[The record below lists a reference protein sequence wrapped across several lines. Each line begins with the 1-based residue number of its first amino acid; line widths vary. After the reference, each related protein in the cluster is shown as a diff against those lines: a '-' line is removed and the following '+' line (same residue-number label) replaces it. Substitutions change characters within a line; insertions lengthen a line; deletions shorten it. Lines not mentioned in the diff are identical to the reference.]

1 MTSIPDVE
9 LNGDLPHLDK
19 PVLVVML
26 QGWIDAAGAANE
38 AMNAIEAQIN
48 PLPIATFDADVFID
62 FRARRP
68 TMEIRDGRNSNI
80 EWPSIDLYAG
90 HDRNGRDV
98 LILTGFEPDSGWHR
112 FASAVREL
120 CVRLEVSMMVG
131 LGAYPFPTPHT
142 RPSNLSCTTPSAD
155 LLNEH
160 AFVRT
165 SVDVPAGMAAV
176 LEQVLHDAGIPSIS
190 IWAQVPQYIPA
201 MTYPAAA
208 VALLDGLKDTA
219 GLLFDRGSLQQEAV
233 IQTERLDRLVA
244 KNSEHQEMVQK
255 LEQAYDAMLPKDTL
269 LPKDTN
275 ATRHDGQQLSE
286 KDIPTPEELT
296 AELEAFLRDA
306 NPDLP

>member
-1 MTSIPDVE
+1 VTSIPDVE
-9 LNGDLPHLDK
+9 LNGEPPAFDRPI
-19 PVLVVML
+19 LVVML

-80 EWPSIDLYAG
+80 EWPSIDLYSG

-98 LILTGFEPDSGWHR
+98 LILKGHEPDSAWRR
-112 FASAVREL
+112 FAAAVREL
-120 CVRLEVSMMVG
+120 CLRLDVSMMVG

-142 RPSNLSCTTPSAD
+142 RPSNLSCTTPSAE
-155 LLNEH
+155 LLDEH

-208 VALLDGLKDTA
+208 VALLDGLKDVA
-219 GLLFDRGSLQQEAV
+219 GLVFDRGPLQQEAV

-244 KNSEHQEMVQK
+244 KNPEHQEMVEK
-255 LEQAYDAMLPKDTL
+255 LEQAYDTMAPRTSEGSEPERLT
-269 LPKDTN
+269 
-275 ATRHDGQQLSE
+275 E

>member
-9 LNGDLPHLDK
+9 LHGELPTLDK

-38 AMNAIEAQIN
+38 AMNAIESQIE

-80 EWPSIDLYAG
+80 DWPSIDLYAG
-90 HDRNGRDV
+90 RDRSGRDV
-98 LILTGFEPDSGWHR
+98 LVLKGFEPDSAWHR
-112 FASAVREL
+112 FAGAVREL
-120 CVRLEVSMMVG
+120 CRRLDVSMMIG

-155 LLNEH
+155 LLMRH
-160 AFVRT
+160 DFVRT
-165 SVDVPAGMAAV
+165 SVDVPAGMAAI

-208 VALLDGLKDTA
+208 VSLLDGLQSTA
-219 GLLFDRGSLQQEAV
+219 GLVFDRGSLQQEAV

-244 KNSEHQEMVQK
+244 KNPEHLAMVEK
-255 LEQAYDAMLPKDTL
+255 LEQAYDAVAQPTLPL
-269 LPKDTN
+269 EPEPI
-275 ATRHDGQQLSE
+275 RES
-286 KDIPTPEELT
+286 DIPSPEELA
-296 AELEAFLRDA
+296 AELEAFLREGDS
-306 NPDLP
+306 DGR

>member
-9 LNGDLPHLDK
+9 LNGETPAFDRPI
-19 PVLVVML
+19 LVVML

-80 EWPSIDLYAG
+80 EWPSIDLYSG

-98 LILTGFEPDSGWHR
+98 LILKGHEPDSAWNR
-112 FASAVREL
+112 FAAAVREL
-120 CVRLEVSMMVG
+120 CLRLDVSMMVG

-155 LLNEH
+155 LLDEH

-208 VALLDGLKDTA
+208 VALLDGLKDVA
-219 GLLFDRGSLQQEAV
+219 GLVFDRGPLQQEAV

-244 KNSEHQEMVQK
+244 KNPEHQEMVEK
-255 LEQAYDAMLPKDTL
+255 LEQAYDSMAPRTS
-269 LPKDTN
+269 
-275 ATRHDGQQLSE
+275 DGPEPERLTE

>member
-1 MTSIPDVE
+1 MSSIPDVE
-9 LNGDLPHLDK
+9 LFGELPQLER

-38 AMNAIEAQIN
+38 AMDAIESQMS
-48 PLPIATFDADVFID
+48 PLPVASFDADTFID

-90 HDRNGRDV
+90 HDRNGRDL
-98 LILTGFEPDSGWHR
+98 LILTGFEPDSAWNR
-112 FASAVREL
+112 FSVAVREL
-120 CVRLEVSMMVG
+120 CARLDVSLMVG

-142 RPSNLSCTTPSAD
+142 RPSNLSCTTPSVE
-155 LLNEH
+155 LLNKH
-160 AFVRT
+160 AYVRT

-176 LEQVLHDAGIPSIS
+176 LEQVLHDAGIPAIS

-201 MTYPAAA
+201 MSYPAAA
-208 VALLDGLKDTA
+208 VALLDGLSETA
-219 GLLFDRGSLQQEAV
+219 GLVFDRGSLQQEAV
-233 IQTERLDRLVA
+233 IQSERLDRLVA
-244 KNSEHQEMVQK
+244 KNPEHREMVAK
-255 LEQAYDAMLPKDTL
+255 LEEAYDTMAPRVT
-269 LPKDTN
+269 PTPQPN
-275 ATRHDGQQLSE
+275 ALSE
-286 KDIPTPEELT
+286 RDIPSPDELA

>member
-90 HDRNGRDV
+90 HDRTGRDV
-98 LILTGFEPDSGWHR
+98 LILTGFEPDSAWHR

-155 LLNEH
+155 LLNKH

-190 IWAQVPQYIPA
+190 IWAQVPQYIPS

-255 LEQAYDAMLPKDTL
+255 LEQAYDAMLPHDA
-269 LPKDTN
+269 N
-275 ATRHDGQQLSE
+275 ATRHDSEQLSE

>member
-1 MTSIPDVE
+1 
-9 LNGDLPHLDK
+9 
-19 PVLVVML
+19 
-26 QGWIDAAGAANE
+26 
-38 AMNAIEAQIN
+38 
-48 PLPIATFDADVFID
+48 
-62 FRARRP
+62 
-68 TMEIRDGRNSNI
+68 
-80 EWPSIDLYAG
+80 LYAG

-98 LILTGFEPDSGWHR
+98 LILTGSEPDSAWHR
-112 FASAVREL
+112 FSAAVREL
-120 CVRLEVSMMVG
+120 CLRLDVSMMVG

-142 RPSNLSCTTPSAD
+142 RPSNLSCTTPSSD
-155 LLNEH
+155 LLNKH

-219 GLLFDRGSLQQEAV
+219 GLVFDRGSLQQEAV

-244 KNSEHQEMVQK
+244 KNAEHQEMVEK
-255 LEQAYDAMLPKDTL
+255 LEQAYDTMAPRPSTD
-269 LPKDTN
+269 PN
-275 ATRHDGQQLSE
+275 AELLSE

>member
-1 MTSIPDVE
+1 MSSIPDVE
-9 LNGDLPHLDK
+9 LNGDLPRLGK

-48 PLPIATFDADVFID
+48 PIPIATFDADVFID

-98 LILTGFEPDSGWHR
+98 LILTGSEPDSAWHR
-112 FASAVREL
+112 FSAAVREL
-120 CVRLEVSMMVG
+120 CLRLDVSMMVG

-142 RPSNLSCTTPSAD
+142 RPSNLSCTTPSSD
-155 LLNEH
+155 LLNKH

-219 GLLFDRGSLQQEAV
+219 GLVFDRGSLQQEAV

-244 KNSEHQEMVQK
+244 KNAEHQEMVEK
-255 LEQAYDAMLPKDTL
+255 LEKAYDTMAPRPSTD
-269 LPKDTN
+269 PN
-275 ATRHDGQQLSE
+275 AELLSE

>member
-1 MTSIPDVE
+1 MTSLPDVE
-9 LNGDLPHLDK
+9 LNGDLPRLDN
-19 PVLVVML
+19 PVLLVML

-38 AMNAIEAQIN
+38 AMNAIETQIN

-68 TMEIRDGRNSNI
+68 TMEIRDGRNCRI

-98 LILTGFEPDSGWHR
+98 LILTGYEPDSAWNR
-112 FASAVREL
+112 FSAAVREL
-120 CVRLEVSMMVG
+120 CVRPEVSMMVG

-142 RPSNLSCTTPSAD
+142 RPSKLSCTTPSSD
-155 LLNEH
+155 LLSKH

-176 LEQVLHDAGIPSIS
+176 LEQVLHDAGIPAIS
-190 IWAQVPQYIPA
+190 LWAQVPQYIPA
-201 MTYPAAA
+201 MTYPGAA
-208 VALLDGLKDTA
+208 VALLEGLKDTA
-219 GLLFDRGSLQQEAV
+219 GLLFDHDSLRQEAV

-244 KNSEHQEMVQK
+244 KNPEHQEMVQK
-255 LEQAYDAMLPKDTL
+255 LEQAYDATVPL
-269 LPKDTN
+269 DTN
-275 ATRHDGQQLSE
+275 VDRLQAAQLSE

>member
-1 MTSIPDVE
+1 MSSIPDVE
-9 LNGDLPHLDK
+9 LNGDLPRLGK

-48 PLPIATFDADVFID
+48 PIPIATFDADVFID

-98 LILTGFEPDSGWHR
+98 LILTGSEPDSAWHR
-112 FASAVREL
+112 FSAAVREL
-120 CVRLEVSMMVG
+120 CLRLDVSMMVG

-142 RPSNLSCTTPSAD
+142 RPSTLSCTTPSSD
-155 LLNEH
+155 LLNKH

-219 GLLFDRGSLQQEAV
+219 GLVFDRGSLQQEAV

-244 KNSEHQEMVQK
+244 KNAEHQEMVEK
-255 LEQAYDAMLPKDTL
+255 LEQAYDTMAPRPSTD
-269 LPKDTN
+269 PN
-275 ATRHDGQQLSE
+275 AELLSE

>member
-1 MTSIPDVE
+1 VTSIPDIE
-9 LNGDLPHLDK
+9 LNGEPPAFDRPI
-19 PVLVVML
+19 LVVML

-80 EWPSIDLYAG
+80 EWPSIDLYSG

-98 LILTGFEPDSGWHR
+98 LILKGHEPDSAWNR
-112 FASAVREL
+112 FAAAVREL
-120 CVRLEVSMMVG
+120 CLRLDVSMMVG

-155 LLNEH
+155 LLDEH

-208 VALLDGLKDTA
+208 VALLDGLKDVA
-219 GLLFDRGSLQQEAV
+219 GLVFDRGPLQQEAV
-233 IQTERLDRLVA
+233 LQTERLDRLVA
-244 KNSEHQEMVQK
+244 KNPEHQEMVEK
-255 LEQAYDAMLPKDTL
+255 LEQAYDTMAPRTSEGSEPERLT
-269 LPKDTN
+269 
-275 ATRHDGQQLSE
+275 E

>member
-1 MTSIPDVE
+1 VSSIPDVE
-9 LNGDLPHLDK
+9 LFGELPQLER

-38 AMNAIEAQIN
+38 AMDAIESQMS
-48 PLPIATFDADVFID
+48 PLPVASFDADTFID

-90 HDRNGRDV
+90 HDRNGRDL
-98 LILTGFEPDSGWHR
+98 LILTGFEPDSAWNR
-112 FASAVREL
+112 FSVAVREL
-120 CVRLEVSMMVG
+120 CARLDVSLMVG

-142 RPSNLSCTTPSAD
+142 RPSNLSCTTPSVE
-155 LLNEH
+155 LLNKH
-160 AFVRT
+160 AYVRT

-176 LEQVLHDAGIPSIS
+176 LEQVLHDAGIPAIS

-201 MTYPAAA
+201 MSYPAAA
-208 VALLDGLKDTA
+208 VALLDGLSETA
-219 GLLFDRGSLQQEAV
+219 GLVFDRGSLQQEAV
-233 IQTERLDRLVA
+233 IQSERLDRLVA
-244 KNSEHQEMVQK
+244 KNPEHREMVAK
-255 LEQAYDAMLPKDTL
+255 LEEAYDTMAPRVT
-269 LPKDTN
+269 PTPQPN
-275 ATRHDGQQLSE
+275 ALSE
-286 KDIPTPEELT
+286 RDIPSPDELA

>member
-1 MTSIPDVE
+1 MSSIPDVE
-9 LNGDLPHLDK
+9 LNGELPRLGK

-48 PLPIATFDADVFID
+48 PIPVATFDADVFID

-98 LILTGFEPDSGWHR
+98 LILTGSEPDSAWHR
-112 FASAVREL
+112 FSAAVREL
-120 CVRLEVSMMVG
+120 CLRLDVSMMVG

-142 RPSNLSCTTPSAD
+142 RPSNLSCTTPSSD
-155 LLNEH
+155 LLNKH

-219 GLLFDRGSLQQEAV
+219 GLVFDRGSLQQEAV

-244 KNSEHQEMVQK
+244 KNPEHQEMVEK
-255 LEQAYDAMLPKDTL
+255 LEQAYDTMAPR
-269 LPKDTN
+269 PSADTN
-275 ATRHDGQQLSE
+275 SELLSE

>member
-80 EWPSIDLYAG
+80 DWPSIDLYAG

-98 LILTGFEPDSGWHR
+98 LILTGFEPDSAWHR

-155 LLNEH
+155 LLNKH

-255 LEQAYDAMLPKDTL
+255 LEQAYDAMLPQDA
-269 LPKDTN
+269 N

>member
-9 LNGDLPHLDK
+9 LNGDLPRLDK

-98 LILTGFEPDSGWHR
+98 LILTGFEPDSAWHR
-112 FASAVREL
+112 FASAVRAL

-155 LLNEH
+155 LLNKH

-255 LEQAYDAMLPKDTL
+255 LEQAYDAMLPHDA
-269 LPKDTN
+269 N
-275 ATRHDGQQLSE
+275 ATRHDGEQLSE

>member
-9 LNGDLPHLDK
+9 LNGDLPRLDK

-98 LILTGFEPDSGWHR
+98 LILTGFEPDSAWHR

-155 LLNEH
+155 LLNKH

-190 IWAQVPQYIPA
+190 IWAQGPQYIPA

-255 LEQAYDAMLPKDTL
+255 LEQAYDAMLPHDA
-269 LPKDTN
+269 N
-275 ATRHDGQQLSE
+275 ATRHDGEQLSE

>member
-1 MTSIPDVE
+1 MTTIPDVE
-9 LNGDLPHLDK
+9 LNGDLPHLDE

-48 PLPIATFDADVFID
+48 PLLIATFDADVFID

-80 EWPSIDLYAG
+80 DWPSIDLYAG

-98 LILTGFEPDSGWHR
+98 LILTGFEPDSAWHR

-155 LLNEH
+155 LLNKH

-219 GLLFDRGSLQQEAV
+219 GLLFDRASLQQEAV

-244 KNSEHQEMVQK
+244 KNSENQEMVQK
-255 LEQAYDAMLPKDTL
+255 LEQAYDAMLPQDA
-269 LPKDTN
+269 N
-275 ATRHDGQQLSE
+275 ATPHVGDQLSE
-286 KDIPTPEELT
+286 RDIPTPEELT

>member
-1 MTSIPDVE
+1 MSSIPDVE
-9 LNGDLPHLDK
+9 LNGELPRLGK

-48 PLPIATFDADVFID
+48 PIPVATFDADVFID

-90 HDRNGRDV
+90 QDRNGRDV
-98 LILTGFEPDSGWHR
+98 LILTGSEPDSAWHR
-112 FASAVREL
+112 FSAAVREL
-120 CVRLEVSMMVG
+120 CLRLDVSMMVG

-142 RPSNLSCTTPSAD
+142 RPSNLSCTTPSSD
-155 LLNEH
+155 LLNKH

-219 GLLFDRGSLQQEAV
+219 GLVFDRGSLQQEAV

-244 KNSEHQEMVQK
+244 KNTEHQEMVEK
-255 LEQAYDAMLPKDTL
+255 LEQAYDTMAPR
-269 LPKDTN
+269 PSADTN
-275 ATRHDGQQLSE
+275 SELLSE

>member
-98 LILTGFEPDSGWHR
+98 LILTGFEPDSAWHR

-155 LLNEH
+155 LLNKH

-255 LEQAYDAMLPKDTL
+255 LEQAYDAMLPHDA
-269 LPKDTN
+269 N

>member
-98 LILTGFEPDSGWHR
+98 LILTGFEPDSAWHR

-155 LLNEH
+155 LLNKH

-255 LEQAYDAMLPKDTL
+255 LEQAYDAMLPHDANT
-269 LPKDTN
+269 TG
-275 ATRHDGQQLSE
+275 HDGEQLSE

>member
-9 LNGDLPHLDK
+9 LNGDLPRLDK

-98 LILTGFEPDSGWHR
+98 LILTGFEPDSAWHR

-155 LLNEH
+155 LLNKH

-255 LEQAYDAMLPKDTL
+255 LEQAYDAMLPHDA
-269 LPKDTN
+269 N
-275 ATRHDGQQLSE
+275 ATRHDGEQLSE